1 MMPIQHPTAKVIS
14 WYMLMKIL
22 SILFNHYLKQFQ
34 SYKKSCYE
42 RMRNFKNLGLPIF
55 YVPNRFFSTRWHLR
69 YSGCWLLWL
78 LGGCGLGG
86 FQLDLFEA
94 LFLWELRSAG
104 SLPRLG
110 LRHQRLSKA
119 NLPGGVQQITAY
131 TQAGEV
137 VGSACGSLSTARR
150 PTTMWGA
157 VSMIRPKST
166 PKFSS
171 RRRSLCTSA
180 VFMR

>member
-1 MMPIQHPTAKVIS
+1 
-14 WYMLMKIL
+14 MKIL

-55 YVPNRFFSTRWHLR
+55 YVSNRFFSTRWHLR

-94 LFLWELRSAG
+94 LFLG
-104 SLPRLG
+104 
-110 LRHQRLSKA
+110 
-119 NLPGGVQQITAY
+119 
-131 TQAGEV
+131 
-137 VGSACGSLSTARR
+137 CC
-150 PTTMWGA
+150 WG
-157 VSMIRPKST
+157 
-166 PKFSS
+166 
-171 RRRSLCTSA
+171 
-180 VFMR
+180 